1 MERRLV
7 LPPPSEGNS
16 YHREDVPSLPR
27 SLEEAIQETSGS
39 PVVREILS
47 PAVVDNLIRIAKFEA
62 DTVRGKVTDI
72 ERRRYLEMA

>member
-1 MERRLV
+1 MGVRQRRDRSRPLDPRV
-7 LPPPSEGNS
+7 
-16 YHREDVPSLPR
+16 PR
-27 SLEEAIQETSGS
+27 SLDEAIQAACDS

-62 DTVRGKVTDI
+62 ETVRGKVTDI

>member
-27 SLEEAIQETSGS
+27 SLEEAIHEASG